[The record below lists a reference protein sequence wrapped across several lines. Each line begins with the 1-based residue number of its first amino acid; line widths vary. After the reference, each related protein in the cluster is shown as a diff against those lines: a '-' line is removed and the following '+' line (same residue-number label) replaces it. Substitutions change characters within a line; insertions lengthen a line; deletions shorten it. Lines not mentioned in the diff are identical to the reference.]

1 METSTVLHN
10 EEIIANKKKFS
21 AQTVAICT
29 MAVVIAVMAIMLLVL
44 LTDTK
49 TDDES
54 SISSLLDAPLF
65 DDNGLLAAQSDGRWG
80 FINDKGEWVVNPQFA
95 WVGEFTE
102 QGLCVVRNEEQ
113 YGYIGLDGK
122 YIINPQFET
131 DFHFDKPHGTAVVCS
146 GKNMVLSIARG
157 HIY

>member
-1 METSTVLHN
+1 
-10 EEIIANKKKFS
+10 
-21 AQTVAICT
+21 

-80 FINDKGEWVVNPQFA
+80 FIMIRA
-95 WVGEFTE
+95 
-102 QGLCVVRNEEQ
+102 
-113 YGYIGLDGK
+113 
-122 YIINPQFET
+122 
-131 DFHFDKPHGTAVVCS
+131 S
-146 GKNMVLSIARG
+146 G
-157 HIY
+157 